1 MGDKFAYFCTN
12 IHDYP
17 HKSKILEQKRPEKFV
32 ISKKSCNFAL
42 AKTKCC
48 CFSSVVERILG
59 KDEVPSSTLG
69 SSSEIRTICADF
81 LYTQQAYSCLSF
93 VSTPPRSNS
102 ASITSSV
109 QGFILTCAF

>member
-69 SSSEIRTICADF
+69 SSSKNPHKLYGFLVYTRDF
-81 LYTQQAYSCLSF
+81 F
-93 VSTPPRSNS
+93 
-102 ASITSSV
+102 
-109 QGFILTCAF
+109 